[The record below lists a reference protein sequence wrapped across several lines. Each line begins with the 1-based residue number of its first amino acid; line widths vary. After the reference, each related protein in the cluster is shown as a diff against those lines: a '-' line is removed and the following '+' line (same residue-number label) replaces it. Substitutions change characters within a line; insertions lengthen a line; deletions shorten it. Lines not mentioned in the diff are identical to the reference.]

1 MGTIVST
8 VKTIWVTD
16 DDEEDLLICIDAL
29 KSLYPS
35 VKLTGLNSGD
45 ELVHALSFSPIPDLL
60 FLDLYMPCTNGKDC
74 LAAIRA
80 EQKFDKLPV
89 IIYSSSITTTD
100 ISNAYKAGANLYI
113 RKPYTYSELCSVMG
127 KVLQLDWN
135 NPKEI
140 TSTHYM
146 GGKHVPFMAQ

>member
-16 DDEEDLLICIDAL
+16 DDEEDLLIFIDIL
-29 KSLYPS
+29 RSLYPS
-35 VKLTGLNSGD
+35 VKLTGLSSGV
-45 ELVHALSFSPIPDLL
+45 ELINALSFSPTPDLL

-80 EQKFDKLPV
+80 EQKFENLPI
-89 IIYSSSITTTD
+89 IIYSSSTTTTD
-100 ISNAYKAGANLYI
+100 IGNAYKAGANLYI
-113 RKPYTYSELCSVMG
+113 RKPYSYSELCLVME
-127 KVLQLDWN
+127 KIMQLDWS